1 MSAARPT
8 TQRGPSFWIGLGGLA
23 LVTAIGAVSGLGSAV
38 LFAGLYLAVTFIV
51 AAVRGHSWLGRTTR
65 RASSAAI
72 AVCTAVAIA
81 GASTLSP
88 AAPTPS
94 ASPTPSATA
103 SATPTPTPTPEP
115 TVEVVDGDQPVTG
128 VENLAAPELPG
139 VVDVAAVAQ
148 QATPQTALATA
159 LLLTV
164 KGRAAK
170 TGYDRANFGARWADV
185 DRNGCDTRNDIL
197 ARDLTGLVYKPGT
210 KDCVVLTGTFADPY
224 SGTTIAFER
233 GEKTSS
239 AVQID
244 HIIALS
250 DAWQKGAQGWD
261 AAKREKFA
269 NDPLN
274 LLAADG
280 PLNSQKGDGDTATWL
295 PPNKAFRCAY
305 VARQVGVKYTYG
317 LWVTEAEQNAMVAVL
332 STCPAEPLPA
342 GSTVPE
348 APAAVPEP
356 APVVTTPAPEP
367 APVVPAPAPE
377 PAPVVVPEPAAPSG
391 CHVKGNHSS
400 SGEWIYHVP
409 GGQYYDRTNPEECF
423 DTAAAAE
430 AAGYRASK
438 R

>member
-1 MSAARPT
+1 MC
-8 TQRGPSFWIGLGGLA
+8 
-23 LVTAIGAVSGLGSAV
+23 
-38 LFAGLYLAVTFIV
+38 AGFYLLITFIV

-65 RASSAAI
+65 RASSVAI
-72 AVCTAVAIA
+72 AACAVVALA
-81 GASTLSP
+81 GASTASP
-88 AAPTPS
+88 ADPSPS
-94 ASPTPSATA
+94 ASPTTSITA
-103 SATPTPTPTPEP
+103 SATPTPAEP
-115 TVEVVDGDQPVTG
+115 APDATVIEVADGDQPISGT
-128 VENLAAPELPG
+128 ENLAAPELPDT
-139 VVDVAAVAQ
+139 VDVAAAAQ

-164 KGRAAK
+164 KGRAPK
-170 TGYDRANFGARWADV
+170 TGYDRANFGARWADT

-197 ARDLTGLVYKPGT
+197 TRDLTAVTYKPGT

-224 SGTTIAFER
+224 SGTTIGFER

-244 HIIALS
+244 HVIALS
-250 DAWQKGAQGWD
+250 DAWQKGAQQWD
-261 AAKREKFA
+261 AATREKFA

-295 PPNKAFRCAY
+295 PPNKAFRCVY

-348 APAAVPEP
+348 APVVVPEP
-356 APVVTTPAPEP
+356 APVVTTPPPAPAPKP
-367 APVVPAPAPE
+367 APVVPAPPVPAPPVEAPPAPAPE
-377 PAPVVVPEPAAPSG
+377 APSDVYYKNCTAARDAGAAPVYRGDPGYGKHLDRDNDGIG
-391 CHVKGNHSS
+391 C
-400 SGEWIYHVP
+400 E
-409 GGQYYDRTNPEECF
+409 
-423 DTAAAAE
+423 
-430 AAGYRASK
+430 
-438 R
+438 

>member
-1 MSAARPT
+1 MSAARPRT
-8 TQRGPSFWIGLGGLA
+8 RRGPTFWIGLGGLA
-23 LVTAIGAVSGLGSAV
+23 LVTLVGAAGGAGSAAMC
-38 LFAGLYLAVTFIV
+38 AGFYLLITFIV

-65 RASSAAI
+65 RASSVAI
-72 AVCTAVAIA
+72 AACAVVALA
-81 GASTLSP
+81 GASTASP
-88 AAPTPS
+88 ADPSPS
-94 ASPTPSATA
+94 ASPTTSITA
-103 SATPTPTPTPEP
+103 SATPTPAEP
-115 TVEVVDGDQPVTG
+115 APDATVIEVADGDQPISGT
-128 VENLAAPELPG
+128 ENLAAPELPDT
-139 VVDVAAVAQ
+139 VDVAAAAQ

-164 KGRAAK
+164 KGRAPK
-170 TGYDRANFGARWADV
+170 TGYDRANFGARWADT

-197 ARDLTGLVYKPGT
+197 TRDLTAVTYKPGT

-224 SGTTIAFER
+224 SGTTIGFER

-244 HIIALS
+244 HVIALS
-250 DAWQKGAQGWD
+250 DAWQKGAQQWD
-261 AAKREKFA
+261 AATREKFA

-295 PPNKAFRCAY
+295 PPNKAFRCVY

-348 APAAVPEP
+348 APVVVPEP
-356 APVVTTPAPEP
+356 APVVTTPPPAPAPKP
-367 APVVPAPAPE
+367 APVVPAPPVPAPPVEAPPAPAPE
-377 PAPVVVPEPAAPSG
+377 APSDVYYKNCTAARDAGAAPVYRGDPGYGKHLDRDNDGIG
-391 CHVKGNHSS
+391 C
-400 SGEWIYHVP
+400 E
-409 GGQYYDRTNPEECF
+409 
-423 DTAAAAE
+423 
-430 AAGYRASK
+430 
-438 R
+438 